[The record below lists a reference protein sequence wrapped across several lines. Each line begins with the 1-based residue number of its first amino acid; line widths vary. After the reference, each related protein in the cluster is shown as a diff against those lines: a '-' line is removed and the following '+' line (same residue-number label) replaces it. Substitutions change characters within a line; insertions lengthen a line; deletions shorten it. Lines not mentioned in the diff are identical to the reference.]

1 MPERELSATG
11 KVKSLLNGTR
21 ASEESREMFK
31 SVFKKGGDKAL
42 KCAVLGAKV
51 ARDLEGNKTVLPR
64 HAAVGCTVA
73 TCEEVKPH
81 KKQKSAARIEHG
93 KKMAKKHL

>member
-11 KVKSLLNGTR
+11 KVKSALNGTR

-31 SVFKKGGDKAL
+31 KVFKQGGDKAL

-51 ARDLEGNKTVLPR
+51 ARDLAGNKTVLPR
-64 HAAVGCTVA
+64 HAAAACTA
-73 TCEEVKPH
+73 ALCEEYKP
-81 KKQKSAARIEHG
+81 KKK
-93 KKMAKKHL
+93 AKRTRGVALP